1 MNGSTPLPEPAAP
14 ARRLHALDN
23 LRATMMWL
31 GIVLHVAVLYMGR
44 PSPLPWHDDQ
54 STSLADLLVAVI
66 HAFRMPLFFIL
77 AGFFVAM
84 LAQRHGLA
92 GMVRNRLRRLGLPF
106 VVFWPPLFAA
116 CAVLGLMF
124 LHRMAHG
131 TWGVDRSLLSP
142 GPNVPQGPSTM
153 HLWFLWML
161 LWLALWTPLAWAAAR
176 ALPFSVQ
183 QLLQRAVAWL
193 GGSALGVLALALPLA
208 WIGAHYDH
216 GIVTPSGS
224 FLPPWAEWLHNGLFY
239 GFGLCL
245 HGQRRELMVRYER
258 HWPLLAGL
266 GLACFLVTAFLSE
279 ILAQPEA
286 SAFALVLV
294 TGAFTE
300 VLSAPVSATRHLQFW
315 MALAYNGASWL
326 WSFALI
332 GLFLRHVGRP
342 RAWLAYLADSSYWV
356 YLVHLP
362 MTIGFGALLYGL
374 PLPVGAK
381 MAVNVLATTALC
393 LASYHFCVRRTAV
406 GRLLGGRRHSLAS
419 SASRTSFGDPA
430 HAT

>member
-1 MNGSTPLPEPAAP
+1 MNGPTHLPEPAAP
-14 ARRLHALDN
+14 GRRLHALDN

-31 GIVLHVAVLYMGR
+31 GIVLHVSVIYMSR

-54 STSLADLLVAVI
+54 STSVADLLVAVI

-77 AGFFVAM
+77 AGFFVSA
-84 LAQRHGLA
+84 LVQRRGLA

-106 VVFWPPLFAA
+106 VVFWPPLFVV
-116 CAVLGLMF
+116 CALLGLMF
-124 LHRMAHG
+124 LHRMAYG
-131 TWGVDRSLLSP
+131 TWGIDRSLLP
-142 GPNVPQGPSTM
+142 RGPNVPQGPATM

-161 LWLALWTPLAWAAAR
+161 LWLALFTPGVWAAAR
-176 ALPFSVQ
+176 TLPGGVQKALE
-183 QLLQRAVAWL
+183 RTTAWL
-193 GGSALGVLALALPLA
+193 GGSTLGVVALTLPLA

-224 FLPPWAEWLHNGLFY
+224 FLPPLAEWFHNGLFY

-245 HGQRRELMVRYER
+245 YTQRRDLMVRYER
-258 HWPLLAGL
+258 HWPVLAGL
-266 GLACFLVTAFLSE
+266 GLACFLITAFLSE
-279 ILAQPEA
+279 VLAQPEA

-300 VLSAPVSATRHLQFW
+300 ILAEPVSATRHLQFW
-315 MALAYNGASWL
+315 MALAYNAASWL

-332 GLFLRHVGRP
+332 GLFLRHVGQS

-362 MTIGFGALLYGL
+362 LTIGFGALLYGV
-374 PLPVGAK
+374 PIPVLAK
-381 MAVNVLATTALC
+381 MALNVLATTALC
-393 LASYHFCVRRTAV
+393 LASYHLCVRFTAV
-406 GRLLGGRRHSLAS
+406 SQWLNGRRHT
-419 SASRTSFGDPA
+419 RKSFGDPV